1 MDFHPLFGSVCLHQI
16 SEHPSHCHPHFLSV
30 AKALFNR
37 ARLYVAVHGGG
48 MSNMLFM
55 PFQGSLLEI
64 SPHKYP
70 NACYHFLAEVCSL
83 AYYSVVGEGDKDS
96 STNVDMGE
104 MKRVLADIA
113 AKMEAQL

>member
-1 MDFHPLFGSVCLHQI
+1 MN
-16 SEHPSHCHPHFLSV
+16 HPHFPFA

-37 ARLYVAVHGGG
+37 CRLYVAVHGGG

-55 PFQGSLLEI
+55 PFRGAVLEV
-64 SPHKYP
+64 SPRRYP
-70 NACYHFLAEVCSL
+70 NACYHFLAEVCDL
-83 AYYSVVGEGDKDS
+83 AYYKVTGEGDKDS

-104 MKRVLADIA
+104 MKRVLSDIA